1 MTSELSSSTPATQ
14 DADAR
19 RSSDHEA
26 GRPAGR
32 STGSQ
37 LRQVFVRYKIL
48 ALLLAVAAIWAFF
61 SVLTDGA
68 FVTPRNVSNLL
79 RQMSITGMLACGMVF
94 VIIAGEIDLSV
105 GSLLGLLGGVA
116 AILDV
121 NRHWPVAATVPA
133 VLALGVL
140 IGLFNGWWSTYR
152 RVPSFIVG
160 LGGMLAFRGI
170 LLGVTGGSTIAPVSD
185 SFVFLGQGYLPRVA
199 GDGLA
204 LLLFALVALLVVRQR
219 GTRRRYRLAVAPPWQ
234 DVVKIAGA
242 GAVLFAFVATL
253 DRYGGIPVPVLLLL
267 ALLGIFSWI
276 ATQTVFGRRIY
287 AVGSNL
293 EATRLSGVDTDR
305 VKLAIFALMGLMC
318 AFAGIVNT
326 ARLAAGSP
334 SAGTMGELDAI
345 AACFIGG
352 TSMRGGS
359 GTVYGALIGAL
370 VMASLDNGMSMLDV
384 DAYWQMIVK
393 GAVLV
398 LAVWIDVVSRSNR
411 R

>member
-1 MTSELSSSTPATQ
+1 MNSELSSSTPATP
-14 DADAR
+14 DADAQ
-19 RSSDHEA
+19 RSA
-26 GRPAGR
+26 GRTARLP
-32 STGSQ
+32 
-37 LRQVFVRYKIL
+37 LRQIFARYKLL
-48 ALLLAVAAIWAFF
+48 ALLLAVVVIWTFF

-121 NRHWPVAATVPA
+121 NRHWPVAATIPA
-133 VLALGVL
+133 VLALGVV

-185 SFVFLGQGYLPRVA
+185 GFVFIGQGYLPRLV

-204 LLLFALVALLVVRQR
+204 ILLFGLVLLLVVRQR
-219 GTRRRYRLAVAPPWQ
+219 ATRRRYRLAVAPRWQ
-234 DVVKIAGA
+234 DVAKIVGA

-267 ALLGIFSWI
+267 VLLGVFSWI

-318 AFAGIVNT
+318 AFAGLVNT

>member
-1 MTSELSSSTPATQ
+1 MTPDVTSQGPGDAASSASY
-14 DADAR
+14 
-19 RSSDHEA
+19 
-26 GRPAGR
+26 
-32 STGSQ
+32 GSGQRFQQ
-37 LRQVFVRYKIL
+37 LFARYKIL
-48 ALLLAVAAIWAFF
+48 ALLLAVAAIWIFF
-61 SVLTDGA
+61 SFLTHGA
-68 FVTPRNVSNLL
+68 FVTPRNLSNLL

-121 NRHWPVAATVPA
+121 NRHWPLAVTVP
-133 VLALGVL
+133 VVMLLGVL
-140 IGLFNGWWSTYR
+140 VGMFNGWWSTYR

-160 LGGMLAFRGI
+160 LGGMLADRGI
-170 LLGVTGGSTIAPVSD
+170 LLGITGGSTIAPVSD
-185 SFVFLGQGYLPRVA
+185 GLVFLGQGYLPRIA
-199 GDGLA
+199 GDTLAVVIFALLA
-204 LLLFALVALLVVRQR
+204 LLTVRQR
-219 GTRRRYRLAVAPPWQ
+219 RNRQRYELPVVPVWQ
-234 DVVKIAGA
+234 DVAKIVGA
-242 GAVLFAFVATL
+242 GVILFAFIATL
-253 DRYGGIPVPVLLLL
+253 DRYGGIPVPVLMLL
-267 ALLGIFSWI
+267 ALLAVFTWI

-293 EATRLSGVDTDR
+293 EATRLSGVNTDR

-318 AFAGIVNT
+318 AFGGIVNT

-393 GAVLV
+393 GGILV
-398 LAVWIDVVSRSNR
+398 LAVWIDVVSGSNR

>member
-1 MTSELSSSTPATQ
+1 MTPDVTTEPARESRLRGRERYTQ
-14 DADAR
+14 R
-19 RSSDHEA
+19 FQ
-26 GRPAGR
+26 
-32 STGSQ
+32 Q
-37 LRQVFVRYKIL
+37 LFARYKIL

-121 NRHWPVAATVPA
+121 NRHWPIAATVPV
-133 VLALGVL
+133 VLALGVAV
-140 IGLFNGWWSTYR
+140 GLFNGWWSTYR

-160 LGGMLAFRGI
+160 LGGMLAYRGI
-170 LLGVTGGSTIAPVSD
+170 LLGITGGSTIAPVSD
-185 SFVFLGQGYLPRVA
+185 HFVFIGQGYLPRMA
-199 GDGLA
+199 GDALAVVLFLLLA
-204 LLLFALVALLVVRQR
+204 LLTVRQR
-219 GTRRRYRLAVAPPWQ
+219 RSRQRYQLTVVPMWQ
-234 DVVKIAGA
+234 EVVKVVAAGL
-242 GAVLFAFVATL
+242 VLLAFVATL

-267 ALLGIFSWI
+267 ALLGIFTWI

-293 EATRLSGVDTDR
+293 EATRLSGVNTNR

-318 AFAGIVNT
+318 AFGGFVNT

-393 GAVLV
+393 GGILV
-398 LAVWIDVVSRSNR
+398 LAVWIDVISGSNR

>member
-1 MTSELSSSTPATQ
+1 MNTELSSAPAR
-14 DADAR
+14 AR
-19 RSSDHEA
+19 AAR
-26 GRPAGR
+26 GRRARGLPSRRLFA
-32 STGSQ
+32 
-37 LRQVFVRYKIL
+37 RYKVL

-116 AILDV
+116 AILDA
-121 NRHWPVAATVPA
+121 NRRWPVAATVPA
-133 VLALGVL
+133 VLALGVA

-185 SFVFLGQGYLPRVA
+185 GFVLIGQGYLPRAA
-199 GDGLA
+199 GDALA
-204 LLLFALVALLVVRQR
+204 LALFACVVLLVVRQR
-219 GTRRRYRLAVAPPWQ
+219 GNRRRYRLAVAPPWQ
-234 DVVKIAGA
+234 DVAKIAGA

-267 ALLGIFSWI
+267 ALLGAFSWV

-293 EATRLSGVDTDR
+293 EATRLSGIDTDR

-318 AFAGIVNT
+318 AFAGLVNT

-345 AACFIGG
+345 GACFIGG

-393 GAVLV
+393 GGVLV
-398 LAVWIDVVSRSNR
+398 LAVWIDVASRSSR